1 METSSARPYFAI
13 FAIVAIGV
21 AAFILK
27 NEFAGA
33 AQPDKVATQ
42 TVDRMLVMKP
52 GSPDMVPEEVPVWF
66 KRVGYERLG
75 FASQDEMQKTQ
86 DLMMT
91 KGLTNVTL
99 PYVEA
104 IADSGLSRAIADD
117 PALAKGVNTL
127 AGNLTYRA
135 VAEAH
140 GLPYTPL
147 EDVERAMV

>member
-42 TVDRMLVMKP
+42 QVDRMLILKP
-52 GSPDMVPEEVPVWF
+52 GSPEMTPEDVPVWF
-66 KRVGYERLG
+66 KRVGYARLG

-91 KGLTNVTL
+91 KGLTNVT
-99 PYVEA
+99 
-104 IADSGLSRAIADD
+104 ADQM
-117 PALAKGVNTL
+117 ALVKKL
-127 AGNLTYRA
+127 YDFGNDNRILNRI
-135 VAEAH
+135 
-140 GLPYTPL
+140 GFNL
-147 EDVERAMV
+147 MVKM